1 MRLQGQIAIVTGS
14 TQGIGA
20 AIARRYAK
28 EGAKVAIVS
37 SKSIA
42 RADVIVSEIR
52 GDGGVAEA
60 FLADCSK
67 VAETETLVGDVIA
80 RFGGL
85 DILVNNAG
93 IMHTAS
99 VEQTTEAIWDAQ
111 LDLNLKGAFFLVR
124 AALPEFRRRGRG
136 KVINISSIWASA
148 RAPIVQPIARPR
160 VASKI

>member
-1 MRLQGQIAIVTGS
+1 M
-14 TQGIGA
+14 
-20 AIARRYAK
+20 
-28 EGAKVAIVS
+28 
-37 SKSIA
+37 
-42 RADVIVSEIR
+42 IVSEIR

-67 VAETETLVGDVIA
+67 VAETETLVGGVIA

-124 AALPEFRRRGRG
+124 AALPEFSAAAEAR
-136 KVINISSIWASA
+136 SSTSPRSGASA